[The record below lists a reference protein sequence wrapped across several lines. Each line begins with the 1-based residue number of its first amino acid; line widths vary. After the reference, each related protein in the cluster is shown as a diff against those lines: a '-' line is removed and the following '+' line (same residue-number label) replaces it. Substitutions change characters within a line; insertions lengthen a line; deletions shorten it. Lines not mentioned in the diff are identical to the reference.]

1 MPSFIP
7 FPDGQTWRR
16 IIIAQASCEAK
27 AQPRDFRADE
37 VPLAFGDLQ
46 FPELVRRISPDNGAS
61 DAIKNGVLAV
71 LADQLTNRPAAV
83 AQAVAAGAVGV
94 LTQLL
99 GDADQKGLRVAAMR
113 CLALCS
119 ATHAGLQSVLAER
132 SLATIKPYLGELGRG
147 NVGLRTDAY
156 RALRRA
162 VGAASGAAAA
172 VTNDYVPVLVEKAAA
187 ETEEVASIQAA
198 ALDVLD
204 RCLNA
209 PPPTNARAL
218 SQALE
223 TDAVEH
229 CVALLAHDDESVTSN
244 AATVLATLCFNVA
257 GKKRALACGAVPK
270 LVELLAFRSGAGGR
284 GGHILRAATAGALA
298 NVAVL
303 DGGKVAAIKAGGVDR
318 LFALVA
324 DADERDIVKLNA
336 LKAISNVVAHPHARF
351 GKNQK
356 KPYDDAEGER
366 LGLQGRAEVQEALAK
381 LCESGNA
388 LLARSA
394 KIALDLVEWK
404 P

>member
-1 MPSFIP
+1 M
-7 FPDGQTWRR
+7 
-16 IIIAQASCEAK
+16 
-27 AQPRDFRADE
+27 PRDFRADE

-46 FPELVRRISPDNGAS
+46 FPELVRRISPDTAAP

-71 LADQLTNRPAAV
+71 LADQLTNRPQAV

-99 GDADQKGLRVAAMR
+99 GDADQSGLRVAAMR

-132 SLATIKPYLGELGRG
+132 SLGAIKPYLGELGRG

-162 VGAASGAAAA
+162 VGAAAGAAAA

-223 TDAVEH
+223 ADAVEH

-257 GKKRALACGAVPK
+257 GKKRALACDAVPK
-270 LVELLAFRSGAGGR
+270 LVELLSFRPGGGGGGGR
-284 GGHILRAATAGALA
+284 GGGHILRAAAAGALA

-303 DGGKVAAIKAGGVDR
+303 DGGKVAAIKAGGVAK

-336 LKAISNVVAHPHARF
+336 LKAISNVVAHPHARY
-351 GKNQK
+351 GKNVK

-366 LGLQGRAEVQEALAK
+366 LGLQGRAEVQEALKA
-381 LCESGNA
+381 LCGSGNA